1 MLWTFACSELYF
13 ERLQRLVNFADLN
26 EDYAQL
32 REELDLSMRC
42 TALTTVGIVVVCIF
56 ISFH

>member
-32 REELDLSMRC
+32 REELVLSMRC
-42 TALTTVGIVVVCIF
+42 TALTTVGIVVVSIF